1 MSKDQP
7 EGAIEMIETASG
19 LKVYGPPITD
29 KLGNRLIVHESSVPA
44 DEGGP
49 FVWVTLQ
56 QAGETEGVGV
66 LLDEEQ
72 LKTLILRVETAT
84 EEMWG

>member
-1 MSKDQP
+1 MSNDQP

-19 LKVYGPPITD
+19 LKVYPPITD
-29 KLGNRLIVHESSVPA
+29 KLGNQLIVHESSVPA
-44 DEGGP
+44 NEGGP

-56 QAGETEGVGV
+56 KAGETEGVGV
-66 LLDEEQ
+66 LLDEEM
-72 LKTLILRVETAT
+72 LKTLVLRVETAT